1 MNAHSHRRTW
11 IAIARVFLAVVAAS
25 RAAAQVPGELRGRV
39 TDART
44 ARPLS
49 DARIELT
56 GRADVV
62 RTATDGSFSVRGLE
76 PREYFIRIRAFG
88 FVVADREVRVAN
100 GRTTTLDVA
109 LEPQPAA
116 LTAVEVR
123 ASRDSQPVN
132 ATNYDRAAI
141 EASGR
146 RDLGELLQSSPGV
159 VITQAGGP
167 GSASRVS
174 IRGSSASEVL
184 VLVDGVP
191 INSQITGE
199 ADLSHVSLES
209 VERVVVRSG
218 AQSARY
224 GGRALAGVVE
234 ITTRRASREA
244 SALIRDGAWGER
256 EVSATLGDGRSI
268 GGLRASGSITGEYRT
283 MRGDFPYDVPAFR
296 GGGRADRINS
306 DVTSRQYLGGITA
319 EGDSMTLRARGS
331 WSELSRGLAGSIVQP
346 SATGRE
352 TDSRR
357 SAGVDALVQR
367 LGITWVAA
375 GDVTRERSTF
385 VDPAPP
391 FGTPFDDAVTATG
404 MTGSARHDRENRAGG
419 RVGWR
424 RGARARRRVDD
435 VGFDG
440 AALAASARRLGER
453 ATVAPVRGRG
463 SSRRR
468 RSERTRR

>member
-1 MNAHSHRRTW
+1 MDRDCPRAVLASSRRR
-11 IAIARVFLAVVAAS
+11 ARRRRCRASCAVESPTRERRDRSPTRAS
-25 RAAAQVPGELRGRV
+25 RSL
-39 TDART
+39 DART
-44 ARPLS
+44 SFA
-49 DARIELT
+49 
-56 GRADVV
+56 
-62 RTATDGSFSVRGLE
+62 TATDGSFSVRGLE
-76 PREYFIRIRAFG
+76 PREYFIRIRALG
-88 FVVADREVRVAN
+88 FVVADREVTVAN
-100 GRTTTLDVA
+100 GRTTTVDVA
-109 LEPQPAA
+109 LESQPAV
-116 LTAVEVR
+116 LTTVEVR

-132 ATNYDRAAI
+132 ATTYDRAAI

-244 SALIRDGAWGER
+244 SASIRDGAWGER
-256 EVSATLGDGRSI
+256 EVSATLGDGRSL

-296 GGGRADRINS
+296 GGG
-306 DVTSRQYLGGITA
+306 
-319 EGDSMTLRARGS
+319 
-331 WSELSRGLAGSIVQP
+331 
-346 SATGRE
+346 TGRS
-352 TDSRR
+352 DQLRR
-357 SAGVDALVQR
+357 HLAPVSGRTNRRRRLDDAAGAWIVGASCRAALPARSCNRRQRGDRRITTERGVDALVHR

-391 FGTPFDDAVTATG
+391 FRNAVRRRGHRDGHDWERRHDRGEWGRRSRRWAARRARSTSRRRCWIRRRR
-404 MTGSARHDRENRAGG
+404 TGSACSAPGRA
-419 RVGWR
+419 RDCR
-424 RGARARRRVDD
+424 TCSRARGARVRRR
-435 VGFDG
+435 
-440 AALAASARRLGER
+440 
-453 ATVAPVRGRG
+453 P
-463 SSRRR
+463 
-468 RSERTRR
+468 ERTRR